1 MNPTPATSEP
11 EPENTAQDVP
21 PGTPLTMRRIA
32 QTWWPLAA
40 GWFLMTVEIP
50 LISAVVART
59 VDPELNLAAWGVIF
73 SIALILASP
82 VMMLLSASTAF
93 CKDWR
98 SYIKIRRYMWLI
110 TATLTGFH
118 ALIAFT
124 PLYYFIAET
133 LLATPEEIVETGRIG
148 LMIMLPYIPSLAY
161 RRFNYGVLIR
171 FGHSSAVTFGALTRL
186 SMDVVTISMI
196 FLVGGMPGA
205 YLAATTFTL
214 GVCGEAIYS
223 GLRLRP
229 VLRDQLRHAPPNQ
242 EIITARSFTIF
253 FIPLVMTSMLQILIQ
268 PMGTAALSRMPD
280 PISSLAVWPVVYGLI
295 IMWTSAGM
303 AFTEAVVVLLD
314 QPRSTALLHN
324 FTVRIG
330 ALMIGLLLIMNAT
343 PLTDIWFQTVAAL
356 PPELAQVA
364 AWALWIALLLPG
376 LSFLQSWYTGALVT
390 ERYTRGITEAMLISL
405 LVHAGILGFGIAWQ
419 EIPGLYIGTIA
430 LVAGHL
436 TRTLWLWYRT
446 RPAMRH
452 LRARDER
459 EQAGETHM
467 AGV

>member
-1 MNPTPATSEP
+1 MPPR
-11 EPENTAQDVP
+11 NTP

-82 VMMLLSASTAF
+82 VMMLLSASTAY
-93 CKDWR
+93 CKDR
-98 SYIKIRRYMWLI
+98 ESYLKVRRYMWII
-110 TATLTGFH
+110 TGALTGLH
-118 ALIAFT
+118 ALIVFT

-148 LMIMLPYIPSLAY
+148 LAIMLPYIPSIAY

-186 SMDVVTISMI
+186 LLDVVTVSVI
-196 FLVGGMPGA
+196 FLVGGVPGA
-205 YLAATTFTL
+205 YIAAGTFSL
-214 GVCGEAIYS
+214 GVLGEAIYS
-223 GLRLRP
+223 GFRLQP
-229 VLRDQLRHAPPNQ
+229 VLRKQLDLAPPSN
-242 EIITARSFTIF
+242 EIITARSFTVF
-253 FIPLVMTSMLQILIQ
+253 FAPLVMTSMLQILIQ
-268 PMGTAALSRMPD
+268 PLGTAALSRMPD
-280 PISSLAVWPVVYGLI
+280 PILSLAVWPVVYGLI

-314 QPRSTALLHN
+314 QPRSTAMLQN
-324 FTVRIG
+324 FTIRIG
-330 ALMIGLLLIMNAT
+330 ALMVGLLLIMNAT
-343 PLTDIWFQTVAAL
+343 PLMDIWFQTVAAL
-356 PPELAQVA
+356 PPDLANIATWV
-364 AWALWIALLLPG
+364 LWIALLLPG

-390 ERYTRGITEAMLISL
+390 GRHTRGITEAMLVSL
-405 LVHAGILGFGIAWQ
+405 VVHAGILFYGIVRQ
-419 EIPGLYIGTIA
+419 EIPGLYIGSIA

-446 RPAMRH
+446 RPALRH
-452 LRARDER
+452 LHARDER
-459 EQAGETHM
+459 NAANM
-467 AGV
+467 AGT